1 MDILL
6 VKENNLT
13 RRTVRR
19 KQHRLERLKNLLIL
33 SKFTD
38 NKNYNFMESL
48 PNKVYSFRRKGL
60 SELLTDRELILSL

>member
-19 KQHRLERLKNLLIL
+19 KHHRLERLKKLLIL

>member
-19 KQHRLERLKNLLIL
+19 KHHRLERLKNLLIL